1 MRPDISDPTTT
12 RPLEPVLYR
21 EVEAFLYMEARLADE
36 SRYSEWEALVD
47 DDMFYWVPRGP
58 ENDDPDKNISITAD
72 TRARLANRIKQLN
85 TGLRFAQV
93 PPSPMR
99 RLISNIEASEDSAK
113 NLHVS
118 CNFVL
123 YELRVQST
131 HQLQVWPG
139 RIEYRL
145 RRKDGV
151 LKMFFKKVILING
164 DMPIPS
170 LAFII

>member
-99 RLISNIEASEDSAK
+99 RLLSNIEVAGIGPDEFQ
-113 NLHVS
+113 VC

-123 YELRVQST
+123 YEMRVQST
-131 HQLQVWPG
+131 NDVQVWPG
-139 RIEYRL
+139 RIEYKL
-145 RRKDGV
+145 RRKDGA
-151 LKMFFKKVILING
+151 LKMFFKKVMLINSEG
-164 DMPIPS
+164 AIPA